1 VRFTTVSFSP
11 SAYLRSFMPGSAW
24 PEVPPLEDIYDAVR
38 AAFPNAT
45 IGGGMFSFFPEL
57 NRKRP
62 PAGHLDYITHTSN
75 VITHACDD
83 ITVTE
88 NLEALPFVI
97 QSCRAFAG
105 AKSYRVGPSAIA
117 MRFNPYGAKTM
128 DNPDNIRI
136 AMARM
141 DPRQRGL
148 INSAWTLGYAAHM
161 ARGGVE
167 VVTLQA
173 PVGEFGL
180 IYHKMNWQQL
190 WFDDNAAEV
199 KVYPAFHVVAALAAA
214 AGSTLLKT
222 SSSFSYAIECI
233 AYQADGKTSVW
244 LANLTGEPRAV
255 QIEGLPAAETQATL
269 YQLDAD
275 SFEACVKDPAGFAA
289 TAQSTTV
296 DGLMLAP
303 YAVVRIDV

>member
-1 VRFTTVSFSP
+1 
-11 SAYLRSFMPGSAW
+11 
-24 PEVPPLEDIYDAVR
+24 
-38 AAFPNAT
+38 
-45 IGGGMFSFFPEL
+45 
-57 NRKRP
+57 
-62 PAGHLDYITHTSN
+62 
-75 VITHACDD
+75 
-83 ITVTE
+83 
-88 NLEALPFVI
+88 
-97 QSCRAFAG
+97 
-105 AKSYRVGPSAIA
+105 
-117 MRFNPYGAKTM
+117 
-128 DNPDNIRI
+128 
-136 AMARM
+136 
-141 DPRQRGL
+141 
-148 INSAWTLGYAAHM
+148 
-161 ARGGVE
+161 

-222 SSSFSYAIECI
+222 GSSFSHDIECI